1 MAADSGFFLIIC
13 SATCHRSPRKAKSQ
27 GHDFVILATLIP
39 PSALLARL
47 EELINRPDETGL
59 AIWRFD
65 SDMGEP
71 ALRLLIGGTVVILF
85 GVLAETLRPKSFAGL
100 FGAVSLLLFPVA
112 P

>member
-1 MAADSGFFLIIC
+1 
-13 SATCHRSPRKAKSQ
+13 
-27 GHDFVILATLIP
+27 
-39 PSALLARL
+39 
-47 EELINRPDETGL
+47 
-59 AIWRFD
+59 
-65 SDMGEP
+65 MGEP